1 MIARAVASVAGIGFL
16 PKAPGTWGS
25 LAALPAF
32 WVLHGIGEFPLVL
45 MATALAFGLGWWAT
59 RVITAAGPEHDPGW
73 IVMDEVVGQWL
84 ALFPLSFGLWFMG
97 ADSWSFAWP
106 GYVLGFALFRLF
118 DIRKPW
124 LVGWA
129 DRRGDPLGVMLDD
142 VIAGVMAGLCVAAL
156 GALAHVVFL

>member
-1 MIARAVASVAGIGFL
+1 MIARHIASVFGVGFL

-32 WVLHGIGEFPLVL
+32 YVLHGIGEFPLVL
-45 MATALAFGLGWWAT
+45 VATIAVFFLGWWAT
-59 RVITAAGPEHDPGW
+59 REATRAQADHDPGW
-73 IVMDEVVGQWL
+73 IVVDEVVGQWL
-84 ALFPLSFGLWFMG
+84 ALFSLSFGLWWMG
-97 ADSWSFAWP
+97 FDSWGFPWP
-106 GYVLGFALFRLF
+106 GYVLGFAFFRLF

-156 GALAHVVFL
+156 GALAHLVFV